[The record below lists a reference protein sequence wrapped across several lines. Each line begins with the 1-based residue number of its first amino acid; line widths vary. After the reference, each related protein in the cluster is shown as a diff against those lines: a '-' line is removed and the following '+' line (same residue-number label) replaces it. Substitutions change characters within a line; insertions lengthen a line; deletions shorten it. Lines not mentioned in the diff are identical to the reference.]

1 MIVTQLCPTLCNL
14 MDYNLPGYS
23 VHGKNTGVDCHTLTV
38 YVLDCLFKNVRLV
51 SLGDRGSVSF
61 HSGGQATVQ
70 YNKDVSLQGKCQA
83 GLITVHCKR

>member
-1 MIVTQLCPTLCNL
+1 MCCILCLVTQLCPTLCNL

-61 HSGGQATVQ
+61 RTEGSHAYYPVWKSQVP
-70 YNKDVSLQGKCQA
+70 
-83 GLITVHCKR
+83 